1 MSKVSLKSQIAAVR
15 SVAEGEFPIVASSN
29 QKRDLLRDHLK
40 AAQATL
46 RWLEQN
52 EAVIRSF
59 IERQRGGAA

>member
-1 MSKVSLKSQIAAVR
+1 MSKVSLRSQIAAVR

-29 QKRDLLRDHLK
+29 QKRAFVQEHLR
-40 AAQATL
+40 AAVATL

-52 EAVIRSF
+52 EAAIRSF